1 MTKPTRDRGAS
12 AVEFALILPLLVFFI
27 FGIIEFGFYVYN
39 HQVITNASREGA
51 RAGIVQRNPRL
62 AWDGTCEPCPAT
74 GCTSIDDVVCNYTR
88 NRVVPVSPGLTPG
101 DVNVT
106 STGGGYN
113 PTAPFGN
120 ELIVTVTYQYPF
132 IVMPN
137 IVNFF
142 FSGTMPN
149 TYTLTAVTVMRYE

>member
-39 HQVITNASREGA
+39 QQVITNASREGV
-51 RAGIVQRNPRL
+51 RAGIVARNPRL
-62 AWDGTCEPCPAT
+62 PWDGAAPSVE
-74 GCTSIDDVVCNYTR
+74 DVVLTYSR
-88 NRVVPVSPGLTPG
+88 NRLVPVGLDPT
-101 DVNVT
+101 VNVDT
-106 STGGGYN
+106 AGGGYN
-113 PTAPFGN
+113 PTAPFGA
-120 ELIVTVTYQYPF
+120 ELRVTVTYQYPF
-132 IVMPN
+132 FVLPN

-149 TYTLTAVTVMRYE
+149 SYTLTAVTVMRYE